1 MPFGLG
7 QPTQQQLQHQP
18 QQQLQQLQLQLQA
31 QGHSTQQQP
40 QHPHHQ
46 TPYTAQ
52 QIALARQALV
62 QQQQQQQ
69 QQNLAFL
76 AQQQQQYSQAVSQN
90 AFSMANSQVASMPGA
105 GPVQAMPVAPG
116 MIGSSEN
123 QGYTGVNGSFN
134 GMQPTAAPQ
143 PSSASN
149 MAALRAAAAK
159 LGITDSA
166 LSHLTPTQLQVFLQ
180 NFHAQQMQHARI
192 QGAGVSTPQRQGP
205 LAIDASKQKR
215 SARAF

>member
-1 MPFGLG
+1 MAYNNIPGHPMLHSGTSQPTDNVPGMLQQNMPFGLG
-7 QPTQQQLQHQP
+7 QPTQQQLQ
-18 QQQLQQLQLQLQA
+18 
-31 QGHSTQQQP
+31 
-40 QHPHHQ
+40 QH
-46 TPYTAQ
+46 
-52 QIALARQALV
+52 
-62 QQQQQQQ
+62 QQQQ

-105 GPVQAMPVAPG
+105 GPVQAMSVAPG

-205 LAIDASKQKR
+205 LSAESTPAPSMRPSK
-215 SARAF
+215 SV